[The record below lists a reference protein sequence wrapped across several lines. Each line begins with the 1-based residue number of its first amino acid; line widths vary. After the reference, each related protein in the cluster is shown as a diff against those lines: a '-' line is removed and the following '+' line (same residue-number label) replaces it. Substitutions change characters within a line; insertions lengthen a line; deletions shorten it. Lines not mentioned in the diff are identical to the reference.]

1 MRPPKHAARRRHPSL
16 PARDDSRVDL
26 WPADGAGRRGP
37 KTVARVA
44 ASLARHAKLATS
56 VAFVVAGS
64 VAYGIVN
71 DLPLSLPYGV
81 IVVGGAL
88 LAAALEPEEGFSP
101 LVLVGLS
108 LWAVG
113 HLAGGTIGL
122 DGDRTLYNA
131 VIPGGIHFD
140 NVVHLVGFGT
150 AGLAWWE
157 ASRPWLRAAP
167 GHRLAVAVAVWLAGM
182 GVGALNEVVEF
193 IATVVLPETNVGGY
207 RNTGR
212 DLIANLLGA
221 AVAGIVAARREGV
234 AGTGVSLPR

>member
-113 HLAGGTIGL
+113 HLAGA
-122 DGDRTLYNA
+122 RSA
-131 VIPGGIHFD
+131 S
-140 NVVHLVGFGT
+140 T
-150 AGLAWWE
+150 A
-157 ASRPWLRAAP
+157 
-167 GHRLAVAVAVWLAGM
+167 
-182 GVGALNEVVEF
+182 
-193 IATVVLPETNVGGY
+193 IARSTTP
-207 RNTGR
+207 
-212 DLIANLLGA
+212 
-221 AVAGIVAARREGV
+221 
-234 AGTGVSLPR
+234 